1 MISKMTNKKGMI
13 EFNWIFVLIIGA
25 VILFIAVFFVG
36 KLIGTQQYASNTEL
50 AKNFDILLNPFA
62 SIGGM
67 GTVTLAKTI
76 QMPQTTQI
84 NQSCSVKDRRI
95 TMYLRSESST
105 GKKWGE
111 WGLPN
116 QIYNK
121 YIFSNAF
128 MQAKTFEVFS
138 MPLNLPFRI
147 DDLIFIMDKDYCF
160 VNAPAEVKGEIGMVN
175 LSKLRFVDST
185 NDCKAGS
192 IEVCFETSGC
202 DIRVVGDCTTTTT
215 TDCNKFDYGYISKK
229 GKLDYATTPMMYA
242 AIFSDQK
249 MYDCEM
255 KMIKERLDGLIEIYK
270 QKAVILA
277 EQGCRTEELQTALE
291 HLKSETSM
299 EGLFIRAREVNGAN
313 PLECPVF

>member
-1 MISKMTNKKGMI
+1 MMTDKKGQV
-13 EFNWIFVLIIGA
+13 EFNWIFVMIIGA
-25 VILFIAVFFVG
+25 VILFLAIFFVG
-36 KLIGTQQYASNTEL
+36 KLMGTQRYASETEMVS
-50 AKNFDILLNPFA
+50 NFDILLNPFA

-76 QMPQTTQI
+76 QMPQITQI
-84 NQSCSVKDRRI
+84 NQTCSTKDRRI

-111 WGLPN
+111 WSLAK

-121 YIFSNAF
+121 YIFSNSF
-128 MQAKTFEVFS
+128 MEAKAFEVFS
-138 MPLNLPFRI
+138 MPLNLPFRV
-147 DDLIFIMDKDYCF
+147 DDLIFILDKNYCF
-160 VNAPAEVKGEIGMVN
+160 INAPAEVKGEIGMVN
-175 LSKLRFVDST
+175 LSKLQFVNSQ
-185 NDCKAGS
+185 NDCKTGS
-192 IEVCFETSGC
+192 TEVCFETSGC
-202 DIRVVGDCTTTTT
+202 DIRVVDECT

-255 KMIKERLDGLIEIYK
+255 EMIKERLNGLIDIYK
-270 QKAVILA
+270 QKAAILSG
-277 EQGCRTEELQTALE
+277 QGCGTSELQTALE
-291 HLKSETSM
+291 QLKSETSM
-299 EGLFIRAREVNGAN
+299 QGLFILSQKVNEAN

>member
-1 MISKMTNKKGMI
+1 MTDKKGI
-13 EFNWIFVLIIGA
+13 VEFNWIFVLIIGA
-25 VILFIAVFFVG
+25 VILFLAVFFVG
-36 KLIGTQQYASNTEL
+36 KLIGTQRYASETEL
-50 AKNFDILLNPFA
+50 VNSFDILLNPFA

-76 QMPQTTQI
+76 QMAQTTQI
-84 NQSCSVKDRRI
+84 NQTCSTKDRRI

-111 WGLPN
+111 WSLAK

-121 YIFSNAF
+121 YIFSNSF

-147 DDLIFIMDKDYCF
+147 DDLIFILDKDYCF
-160 VNAPAEVKGEIGMVN
+160 VDAPAEVKSEIGMVN
-175 LSKLRFVDST
+175 MSKLQFVNSQ

-192 IEVCFETSGC
+192 TEVCFETSGC
-202 DIRVVGDCTTTTT
+202 DIRVVGDCTT

-255 KMIKERLDGLIEIYK
+255 EMIKERLGNLIDIYR
-270 QKAVILA
+270 QKAIILA
-277 EQGCRTEELQTALE
+277 NEGCKTDEIQTSLE
-291 HLKSETSM
+291 KLKSETSM
-299 EGLFIRAREVNGAN
+299 ENLFVLSREVSRTN

>member
-1 MISKMTNKKGMI
+1 MTNKRGMI

-25 VILFIAVFFVG
+25 VILFLAMFFVG
-36 KLIGTQQYASNTEL
+36 KLIGTQQYASETEL

-76 QMPQTTQI
+76 QLAQTTQI
-84 NQSCSVKDRRI
+84 NQTCSVKDRKI

-111 WGLPN
+111 WSAAN

-121 YIFSNAF
+121 YIFSNSS
-128 MQAKTFEVFS
+128 MQSKTFDVFS
-138 MPLNLPFRI
+138 MPLNLPFRV
-147 DDLIFIMDKDYCF
+147 DDLIFILDKDYCF
-160 VNAPAEVKGEIGMVN
+160 VNAPAEVKNEIGTVN
-175 LSKLRFVDST
+175 LSKLRFVNSQ

-202 DIRVVGDCTTTTT
+202 DIRVVGNCEGSTT
-215 TDCNKFDYGYISKK
+215 TDCNKFDYGYVSKK
-229 GKLDYATTPMMYA
+229 GNLDYATTPMMYA

-249 MYDCEM
+249 MYDCEIER
-255 KMIKERLDGLIEIYK
+255 IKERLNGLIDIYN
-270 QKAVILA
+270 QKAAILA
-277 EQGCRTEELQTALE
+277 SQGCRTTEVQTALE
-291 HLKSETSM
+291 KLKSERSSM
-299 EGLFIRAREVNGAN
+299 ENLFMLSQEVSNAN